1 MDGAAPG
8 LARICVQTVVR
19 AVLTGLVLVTAGCGV
34 VYMPGSN
41 HRSDVLQKMRAER
54 QAPRPLIGG
63 PPETFVSDEAR
74 LQSAAFSLLA
84 GKSSPEAVAF
94 LEDDGWDCA
103 GLTCRTM
110 TVEQELPFVI
120 GVRQPGPPRRF
131 TTIWQLTLPPGR
143 IAVST
148 DIGSVRESLVEDAK

>member
-1 MDGAAPG
+1 MDGAARG
-8 LARICVQTVVR
+8 LRDFWPR
-19 AVLTGLVLVTAGCGV
+19 ALLAGLVLMTAGCGV

-41 HRSDVLQKMRAER
+41 HRSDVLEKMSAER
-54 QAPRPLIGG
+54 QKPRPSLID
-63 PPETFVSDEAR
+63 PPETLESDEAR

-110 TVEQELPFVI
+110 TIRQELPYTF
-120 GVRQPGPPRRF
+120 GVRTPGPPRRF

-143 IAVST
+143 IAVPTNIRSA
-148 DIGSVRESLVEDAK
+148 RETLVEDAQ

>member
-1 MDGAAPG
+1 MDGAASG
-8 LARICVQTVVR
+8 LKQIWP
-19 AVLTGLVLVTAGCGV
+19 LTLLAGLLMMTAGCGV

-41 HRSDVLQKMRAER
+41 HRSDVLEKMWAER
-54 QAPRPLIGG
+54 QKPRPSLID
-63 PPETFVSDEAR
+63 PPETFESDEAR

-94 LEDDGWDCA
+94 LENDGWDCA

-110 TVEQELPFVI
+110 TIRQELPYTF

-131 TTIWQLTLPPGR
+131 TTIWQLTLPPGG
-143 IAVST
+143 VVVPK
-148 DIGSVRESLVEDAK
+148 DIRPARETLVEDAP